1 MENTITLELQK
12 TMHSLGD
19 LMPVH
24 TNEDGKQ
31 LVYGRELHQI
41 LGIKERYTQW
51 MSRMIKDLFLEENTD
66 YVLVAEIT
74 ETNNPRNRYTKRTNH
89 KLTVNS
95 AKEIAAI
102 QRTKLGHKI
111 RQYLIAVEE
120 TYTKLIRDSIADQ
133 SVKEM
138 LSYEAKLDN
147 RDKKIKQL
155 IQQGQRN
162 NAAERILD
170 KFKSANSKN
179 VYDDTEVYQ
188 AIVSAGSKFSVAK
201 MWKDLHVEGYLNAR
215 KHAGKSYNIMTQK
228 GIDSGWFS
236 FILTDQQTGKVRTPR
251 LGFTIKGLI
260 AMEEKYNTSQK
271 EVVNKK
277 EEVSSIATKEG
288 HDQWLITM
296 ALMTV
301 HGQTVGNMEA
311 CKALLDEKHIP
322 Y

>member
-1 MENTITLELQK
+1 MENAITLELQK

-24 TNEDGKQ
+24 MNEDGEQ
-31 LVYGRELHQI
+31 LVYGRELHNI
-41 LGIKERYTQW
+41 LGILTPYKKW
-51 MSRMIKDLFLEENTD
+51 MDRMINDFKFIENVDFSVMDKFVRDDTSFGGKRK
-66 YVLVAEIT
+66 LVDHIMT
-74 ETNNPRNRYTKRTNH
+74 
-89 KLTVNS
+89 LDMS
-95 AKEIAAI
+95 KEIAMI
-102 QRTKLGHKI
+102 QRTEFGHKI
-111 RQYLIAVEE
+111 RQYLIAVEKE
-120 TYTKLIRDSIADQ
+120 YVKLMHDSIADQ
-133 SVKEM
+133 SVREM

-170 KFKSANSKN
+170 KFKSANNKN

-201 MWKDLHVEGYLNAR
+201 MWKDLHAEGYLNAR

-288 HDQWLITM
+288 RDQWLITM